1 MILAKKEFPKQN
13 KKRANH
19 NEKVDELDFFKI
31 KILIKVLKYNSHT
44 MKFTH
49 AEDTLQ

>member
-31 KILIKVLKYNSHT
+31 KIFNSSKGT
-44 MKFTH
+44 PLR
-49 AEDTLQ
+49 E